1 MENKWRGWN
10 IWTPKLSAAA
20 LFMIWSDLVILQQ
33 LCCNQ
38 LKVHLLK
45 YKTVKSFNHASSQ
58 ATFFSDFISLKRYLT
73 SRTISETVFSPSI
86 FVMPFQNSHCLLL
99 QLTCH
104 HSWSYYICNCYSHQ
118 WQWQHQHVTNFID
131 WLIRLYY
138 DVMFFAAGKINPMYS
153 AQSLA

>member
-1 MENKWRGWN
+1 MWEEEGMENKWRGWN

-58 ATFFSDFISLKRYLT
+58 ATFFLTLFHWKGIWQVEPYLKQFFHPPFLSCP
-73 SRTISETVFSPSI
+73 SRTATACYCSWPVITRGLITSVIVILISDNDSISTSPISSI
-86 FVMPFQNSHCLLL
+86 DSLGCTMTLCFL
-99 QLTCH
+99 QLE
-104 HSWSYYICNCYSHQ
+104 
-118 WQWQHQHVTNFID
+118 
-131 WLIRLYY
+131 R
-138 DVMFFAAGKINPMYS
+138 
-153 AQSLA
+153 